1 MFPESSSFFLFL
13 TVFNTQCCFLAVRF
27 LSHKPV
33 LRWTQV
39 VRRPR
44 IVDSF
49 ILNFVCTFV
58 LERQSGGWPQ
68 QSAMYRPEERTEESE
83 LWLPYQC
90 QWYSRRAIVHHTC
103 GKPLLVERKSVS
115 AALKFHIDPWQGGAL
130 VQKLHCQSGGV
141 RGAVWK
147 FKLGPQYPSTWRQT
161 DVEVKFRTSCSYFST
176 TTTSQLAFIFRLFW
190 DVA

>member
-1 MFPESSSFFLFL
+1 MFPESSPFFLFLLFSFL

-33 LRWTQV
+33 LRWTRV

-44 IVDSF
+44 VVDSF
-49 ILNFVCTFV
+49 CFFWILFACLFLRGRVVGHLSSLPCIV
-58 LERQSGGWPQ
+58 LRREQRSRSCGGV
-68 QSAMYRPEERTEESE
+68 SNTNV
-83 LWLPYQC
+83 
-90 QWYSRRAIVHHTC
+90 SRWAIVHHTC

-115 AALKFHIDPWQGGAL
+115 AALKFHINPWQGGPV

-147 FKLGPQYPSTWRQT
+147 FKLSPQRPGTWRQT
-161 DVEVKFRTSCSYFST
+161 RMM
-176 TTTSQLAFIFRLFW
+176 R
-190 DVA
+190 